1 MSAAAPQVES
11 SVGKAQSAA
20 RALEEI
26 REGAALALDN
36 IRDVAHST
44 QEQSVANQ
52 RVAEHIERIASMVAQ
67 SADTAS
73 QARHSAQQLEVLA
86 DQLNAAVAKFQV

>member
-1 MSAAAPQVES
+1 MSLTPNC
-11 SVGKAQSAA
+11 
-20 RALEEI
+20 I
-26 REGAALALDN
+26 RFGLQPWMRVTWRVTKWAALALDN